1 MHRRGGI
8 FDFYGVPEAE
18 VIRTT
23 CRACKGPLVQILD
36 LGRQP
41 PSNALLPTP
50 DAPEALYP
58 LRLTRCTDC
67 TLCQLDFD
75 VPPAELFGA
84 SYPYFSGQ
92 SQHWV
97 EHCRKYADLVWDRL
111 ALDKDSTV
119 LEIGSN
125 DGTLLKNF
133 IGKCRAIGVD
143 PSASVA
149 AAAER
154 DGVPTTTASFTR
166 AICWPRADLLIANNV
181 LAHTPDIEEFVATMQ
196 QTLAIDGVAT
206 IEFPWVVSLLEQCQ
220 FDTIYHEH
228 YSYLS
233 VTALDKLFRRYNL
246 YIYDLEH
253 LTTHGGSLRLYIC
266 RTTFRYV
273 SKSVDNALQ
282 REAELDYTHFT
293 RRAKKIRDDFIRFID
308 YHRGLV
314 YGYGAAAKG
323 NTFLNYCVL
332 SSFDIPAVGDT
343 TPAKVGRFLPGSH
356 IPVASEDE
364 LLALAPPYI
373 LILPWNW
380 KDEIVTRLRAKGYKG
395 KFVTA
400 IPSLEVFE

>member
-1 MHRRGGI
+1 MTRHQ
-8 FDFYGVPEAE
+8 
-18 VIRTT
+18 
-23 CRACKGPLVQILD
+23 CRACRSFNLSRILD
-36 LGRQP
+36 LGSQP
-41 PSNALLPTP
+41 PSNALLIAP
-50 DAPEALYP
+50 DQEAKYP
-58 LRLTRCTDC
+58 LRLMKCDSC

-75 VPPAELFGA
+75 VPPAELFGE

-92 SQHWV
+92 SAHWV
-97 EHCRKYADLVWDRL
+97 EHCREYAEKVWTRL
-111 ALDKDSTV
+111 NLDSTATV

-125 DGTLLKNF
+125 DGTLLKTF

-143 PSASVA
+143 MSNSVA
-149 AAAER
+149 LEAER
-154 DGVPTTTASFTR
+154 NGVPTTTAPFTR
-166 AICWPRADLLIANNV
+166 AICWPTADLLIANNV

-206 IEFPWVVSLLEQCQ
+206 IEFPWIVHLIEQCQ

-253 LTTHGGSLRLYIC
+253 LPTHGGSLRIYVS
-266 RTTFRYV
+266 RTTFTGV
-273 SKSVDNALQ
+273 LEAVGGAKA
-282 REAELDYTHFT
+282 REAELDYSHFAF
-293 RRAKKIRDDFIRFID
+293 RVAKIIADSSRFID

-323 NTFLNYCVL
+323 NTFLNTCRF
-332 SSFDIPAVGDT
+332 SSFDIPAAGDT

-356 IPVASEDE
+356 IPVVPEDE

-380 KDEIVTRLRAKGYKG
+380 KDEIVTRLRAKGYTG

-400 IPSLEVFE
+400 IPGLKVFE

>member
-1 MHRRGGI
+1 MI
-8 FDFYGVPEAE
+8 KTA
-18 VIRTT
+18 
-23 CRACKGPLVQILD
+23 CRACKGSLSRILD
-36 LGRQP
+36 LGSQP
-41 PSNALLPTP
+41 PSNALLIAP
-50 DAPEALYP
+50 DQEAKYP
-58 LRLTRCTDC
+58 LRLMKCDSC

-75 VPPAELFGA
+75 VPPAELFGE

-92 SQHWV
+92 SAHWV
-97 EHCRKYADLVWDRL
+97 EHCREYAEKVWTRL
-111 ALDKDSTV
+111 NLDSTATV

-143 PSASVA
+143 MSNSVA
-149 AAAER
+149 LEAER
-154 DGVPTTTASFTR
+154 NGVPTTTAPFTR
-166 AICWPRADLLIANNV
+166 AICWPTADLLIANNV

-206 IEFPWVVSLLEQCQ
+206 IEFPWIVHLVEQCQ

-253 LTTHGGSLRLYIC
+253 LPTHGGSLRLYVT
-266 RTTFRYV
+266 RTTFTGV
-273 SKSVDNALQ
+273 EAAVGLAKQ
-282 REAELDYTHFT
+282 REAELDYSHFAF
-293 RRAKKIRDDFIRFID
+293 RVAKIIAASLRFID

-323 NTFLNYCVL
+323 NTFLNTCQF
-332 SSFDIPAVGDT
+332 SSFDIPAAGDT

-356 IPVASEDE
+356 IPVVSEDE

-380 KDEIVTRLRAKGYKG
+380 KDEIVTRLRAKGYTG

-400 IPSLEVFE
+400 IPGLKVFE

>member
-1 MHRRGGI
+1 MI
-8 FDFYGVPEAE
+8 KTA
-18 VIRTT
+18 
-23 CRACKGPLVQILD
+23 CRACKGSLSRILD
-36 LGRQP
+36 LGSQP
-41 PSNALLPTP
+41 PSNALLIAP
-50 DAPEALYP
+50 DQEAKYP
-58 LRLTRCTDC
+58 LRLMKCDSC

-75 VPPAELFGA
+75 VPPAELFGE

-92 SQHWV
+92 SAHWV
-97 EHCRKYADLVWDRL
+97 EHCREYAEKVWTRL
-111 ALDKDSTV
+111 NLDSTATV

-143 PSASVA
+143 MSNSVA
-149 AAAER
+149 LEAER
-154 DGVPTTTASFTR
+154 NGVPTTTAPFTR
-166 AICWPRADLLIANNV
+166 AICWPTADLLIANNV

-206 IEFPWVVSLLEQCQ
+206 IEFPWIVHLVEQCQ

-253 LTTHGGSLRLYIC
+253 LPTHGGSLRLYVT
-266 RTTFRYV
+266 RTTFTGV
-273 SKSVDNALQ
+273 EAAVGLAKQ
-282 REAELDYTHFT
+282 REAELDYSHFAF
-293 RRAKKIRDDFIRFID
+293 RVAKIIAASLRFID

-323 NTFLNYCVL
+323 NTFLNTCRF
-332 SSFDIPAVGDT
+332 SSFDIPAAGDT

-356 IPVASEDE
+356 IPVVSEDE

-380 KDEIVTRLRAKGYKG
+380 KDEIVTRLRAKGYTG

-400 IPSLEVFE
+400 IPGLKVFE

>member
-1 MHRRGGI
+1 MKC
-8 FDFYGVPEAE
+8 D
-18 VIRTT
+18 
-23 CRACKGPLVQILD
+23 
-36 LGRQP
+36 
-41 PSNALLPTP
+41 S
-50 DAPEALYP
+50 
-58 LRLTRCTDC
+58 C

-75 VPPAELFGA
+75 VPPAELFGE

-92 SQHWV
+92 SAHWV
-97 EHCRKYADLVWDRL
+97 EHCREYAEKVWTRL
-111 ALDKDSTV
+111 NLDSAATV

-143 PSASVA
+143 MSNSVA
-149 AAAER
+149 LEAER
-154 DGVPTTTASFTR
+154 NGVPTTTAPFTR
-166 AICWPRADLLIANNV
+166 AICWPTADLLIANNV

-206 IEFPWVVSLLEQCQ
+206 IEFPWIVHLIEQCQ

-253 LTTHGGSLRLYIC
+253 LPTHGGSLRLYVTRI
-266 RTTFRYV
+266 TFTGV
-273 SKSVDNALQ
+273 EAAVGLAKQ
-282 REAELDYTHFT
+282 REAELDYSHFAF
-293 RRAKKIRDDFIRFID
+293 RVAKIIADSLRFID

-323 NTFLNYCVL
+323 NTFLNTCRF
-332 SSFDIPAVGDT
+332 SSFDIPAAGDT

-356 IPVASEDE
+356 IPVVSEDE

-380 KDEIVTRLRAKGYKG
+380 KDEIVTRLRAKGYTG

-400 IPSLEVFE
+400 IPELKVFE